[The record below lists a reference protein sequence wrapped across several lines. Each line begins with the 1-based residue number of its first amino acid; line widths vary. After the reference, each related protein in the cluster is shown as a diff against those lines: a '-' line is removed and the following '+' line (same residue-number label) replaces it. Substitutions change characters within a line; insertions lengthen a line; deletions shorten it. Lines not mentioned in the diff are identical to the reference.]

1 MIRLSKPELD
11 FNELIPEQEV
21 TLSHQLKKPTTT
33 EDLARYCE
41 CAVPSFNSLH
51 RQRSKCKRT
60 TNIQRF
66 HRDTERDYQKDILEN

>member
-11 FNELIPEQEV
+11 FNELIPEQEA

-33 EDLARYCE
+33 EDLGRYCE

-51 RQRSKCKRT
+51 RPKNCKRT

-66 HRDTERDYQKDILEN
+66 RRDTERDYQKGILEN

>member
-11 FNELIPEQEV
+11 FNELIPEQEA

-33 EDLARYCE
+33 EDLGRYCE

-51 RQRSKCKRT
+51 RPKK
-60 TNIQRF
+60 
-66 HRDTERDYQKDILEN
+66 